1 MELSKLSKI
10 WLLLIDHNI
19 QAIGHPFQVDS
30 TGDDFV
36 DDLTKRVK
44 EEKPGAL
51 SRTNTDL
58 SDLTVWRCTDPTTSF
73 DDKDLENL
81 GRQVSE
87 VFSSNSVEMLGHMQA
102 IAELNISK
110 KEILFVTLPS
120 QPAVALNE
128 VGDPITSQVD
138 QEYEYCF
145 LQAHTKGKFT
155 KADIELNDIVVGE
168 VPEFVEKYKRTLG
181 RRRKVANNMREA
193 VAMLVGCR
201 DYFDYPTANVSQ
213 SEFVGTDEVLH
224 LGQISSLY
232 KARHWSTLT
241 DGQNRLFKEHDA
253 NWLFFYTIANHIHS
267 LSSDS
272 AGDETPK
279 VTAKLG
285 QESWPFTLVIKVDG
299 VYHKYRPKSDFLI
312 LKFDLPRMAVEANAS
327 SSERPAVDHH
337 RLMLQGASV
346 VRFANTLDTY
356 KNEKNFVFVAIFISG
371 AGQADR
377 YVLYQKKDSDNVYH
391 DRRSFTFTDRKSCVA
406 FALELYNFCSALV
419 DESENGDTAAK
430 VKKFA
435 ASVTK
440 FSKDNILT
448 AFTGPSKRTT
458 SDDGEN
464 QSGRNVRQ
472 KGGAA
477 EQLEAC
483 GYQEVPDIFEAE
495 RGTWELISKV
505 QDTRNHFSVHDAALT
520 VVSQLPPHVRTV
532 YRRSDL
538 NKTELIA
545 KHLREGSNELNIL
558 KYLHTIR
565 PQSPHIIS
573 LIETIPSTT
582 GGWLILPKLH
592 PIRDQGFMDSRGV
605 RGRDQ
610 LGQGLIEGLGY
621 LHEHRIAHRDVKP
634 GNLVCDDFFHLQIID
649 FDIAIE
655 VQDETTEVCEY
666 RGTRDWTAPEMGE
679 EDGPTPMYSP
689 MKADRWSCGRVLL
702 RHILV
707 GKGDNRLSRFA
718 EQLMSRDPQ
727 QRPSLLARNEWSAVP
742 SLYSGVRALDPA

>member
-1 MELSKLSKI
+1 
-10 WLLLIDHNI
+10 
-19 QAIGHPFQVDS
+19 
-30 TGDDFV
+30 
-36 DDLTKRVK
+36 
-44 EEKPGAL
+44 
-51 SRTNTDL
+51 
-58 SDLTVWRCTDPTTSF
+58 
-73 DDKDLENL
+73 
-81 GRQVSE
+81 
-87 VFSSNSVEMLGHMQA
+87 
-102 IAELNISK
+102 
-110 KEILFVTLPS
+110 
-120 QPAVALNE
+120 
-128 VGDPITSQVD
+128 
-138 QEYEYCF
+138 
-145 LQAHTKGKFT
+145 
-155 KADIELNDIVVGE
+155 
-168 VPEFVEKYKRTLG
+168 
-181 RRRKVANNMREA
+181 
-193 VAMLVGCR
+193 
-201 DYFDYPTANVSQ
+201 
-213 SEFVGTDEVLH
+213 
-224 LGQISSLY
+224 
-232 KARHWSTLT
+232 
-241 DGQNRLFKEHDA
+241 
-253 NWLFFYTIANHIHS
+253 
-267 LSSDS
+267 
-272 AGDETPK
+272 
-279 VTAKLG
+279 
-285 QESWPFTLVIKVDG
+285 
-299 VYHKYRPKSDFLI
+299 
-312 LKFDLPRMAVEANAS
+312 
-327 SSERPAVDHH
+327 
-337 RLMLQGASV
+337 MLQGASV

-391 DRRSFTFTDRKSCVA
+391 DKRSFTFTDRKSCVA

-419 DESENGDTAAK
+419 NESENGDTAVK

-458 SDDGEN
+458 GDDGEN

-495 RGTWELISKV
+495 RGTWELISK
-505 QDTRNHFSVHDAALT
+505 
-520 VVSQLPPHVRTV
+520 LPPHVRTV
-532 YRRSDL
+532 YRRGDP

-610 LGQGLIEGLGY
+610 LGRGLIEGLGY

-634 GNLVCDDFFHLQIID
+634 DNLVCDDFFHLQIID

-655 VQDETTEVCEY
+655 VQDENTEVCEY

-742 SLYSGVRALDPA
+742 SLYSGVRALDLA

>member
-1 MELSKLSKI
+1 M
-10 WLLLIDHNI
+10 
-19 QAIGHPFQVDS
+19 
-30 TGDDFV
+30 
-36 DDLTKRVK
+36 
-44 EEKPGAL
+44 
-51 SRTNTDL
+51 
-58 SDLTVWRCTDPTTSF
+58 DPTTSF

-87 VFSSNSVEMLGHMQA
+87 VFSSNSVEMLGHMPA

-155 KADIELNDIVVGE
+155 KADIELNDIVDANVGE

-181 RRRKVANNMREA
+181 RRRKVANNMRGA
-193 VAMLVGCR
+193 VETLVGCR
-201 DYFDYPTANVSQ
+201 DYFDRPTANVSQ
-213 SEFVGTDEVLH
+213 SEFVGKDEVLH

-232 KARHWSTLT
+232 NARHWSTLT

-253 NWLFFYTIANHIHS
+253 NWLFFYTIANHILS
-267 LSSDS
+267 LS

-312 LKFDLPRMAVEANAS
+312 LKFDLPRMAVEVNSS

-371 AGQADR
+371 ARQADR
-377 YVLYQKKDSDNVYH
+377 YVLYQKKDSDNVYR
-391 DRRSFTFTDRKSCVA
+391 DKRPFRFTDRKCRVA

-458 SDDGEN
+458 GDGGEN
-464 QSGRNVRQ
+464 QSGRNVCQ

-483 GYQEVPDIFEAE
+483 GYQEVPDMFEAE
-495 RGTWELISKV
+495 RGTWELISK
-505 QDTRNHFSVHDAALT
+505 
-520 VVSQLPPHVRTV
+520 LPPHVRTV
-532 YRRSDL
+532 YRWSDP

-573 LIETIPSTT
+573 LIEIIPSTT

-592 PIRDQGFMDSRGV
+592 PIRDQGFMDSRGF

-610 LGQGLIEGLGY
+610 LGRGLIEGLGY

-655 VQDETTEVCEY
+655 VQDENTEVCEY
-666 RGTRDWTAPEMGE
+666 RGTRDWTAPETGE

-689 MKADRWSCGRVLL
+689 VKADRWSCGRVLL

-707 GKGDNRLSRFA
+707 GKGDNRISRFA
-718 EQLMSRDPQ
+718 ERLMS
-727 QRPSLLARNEWSAVP
+727 
-742 SLYSGVRALDPA
+742 